1 MRGRWNYTYESAHDS
16 YAANTRS
23 DLDHA
28 VVDELELVIGRRD
41 ISTHGYSQRPERCD
55 DERSERVVEFI

>member
-28 VVDELELVIGRRD
+28 VGDLLELFLAW
-41 ISTHGYSQRPERCD
+41 SNTAALGYGQRPDWCD